1 MSFKKST
8 PKLLKRRDFVKN
20 SLAASS
26 IFIVPRHVLGGVG
39 YTSPSDQLALAAI
52 GSGGKGSSDIRNAS
66 VNGRE
71 RVIALC
77 DVDSS
82 GGNGISRVTKKFTDA
97 KMYDNFKKM
106 LDQEKGLMR

>member
-26 IFIVPRHVLGGVG
+26 LFIVPRHVLGGVG
-39 YTSPSDQLALAAI
+39 YTAPSDQLALAGI
-52 GSGGKGSSDIRNAS
+52 GVGGKGESDLRNAT

-77 DVDSS
+77 DVDTSPTSS
-82 GGNGISRVTKKFTDA
+82 ARKSIKRYSKATF
-97 KMYDNFKKM
+97 YENFKAM
-106 LDQEKGLMR
+106 LDKEKAID